1 MKTGI
6 DYAWK
11 PHPPLPAGC
20 EFVARYLSTDPTKN
34 ITAGEA
40 ATLQAAGQEI
50 VVVWETT
57 TNRVDSGHDGGVA
70 DAKAALQQATDASM
84 PLGSP
89 IYFAVD
95 YAAQV
100 GPIILGYFQ
109 GAREVLGAGRVGVYG
124 CYSVVKALLDAGAVD
139 YVWQTSA
146 WSLGNWE
153 PRAHIQQYGY
163 NQVFDWNRAYFP
175 DFGQWQLPT
184 SGLRLGAR
192 GPAVVE
198 LQQLLGIL
206 ADGVFGPATDAAVR
220 AFQAAHGLVVDG
232 TVGAATLAA
241 LRTQGDDDDMRLVT
255 TVEDGAV
262 WALVPGLDPRHLN
275 PEEYD
280 CAIACG
286 VKPPIKVNQRQ
297 KDVFGALINSAGK

>member
-6 DYAWK
+6 DYAWD
-11 PHPPLPAGC
+11 HPPLPAGC

-34 ITAGEA
+34 ITAGEVA
-40 ATLQAAGQEI
+40 GLEAAGQEI

-57 TNRVDSGHDGGVA
+57 ETRVDSGHDGGVA
-70 DAKAALQQATDASM
+70 DAQRALQQATNAGM

-89 IYFAVD
+89 VYFAVD

-100 GPIILGYFQ
+100 GPVILGYFQ

-124 CYSVVKALLDAGAVD
+124 SYFVVKALLDAGAVD
-139 YVWQTSA
+139 YAWQTSA

-153 PRAHIQQYGY
+153 PRAHIQQYAY
-163 NQVFDWNRAYFP
+163 NIVFDWNHAYPP
-175 DFGQWQLPT
+175 DFGQWRLPT

-198 LQQLLGIL
+198 LQQLLGIT
-206 ADGVFGPATDAAVR
+206 ADGIFGPATDAAVR

-232 TVGAATLAA
+232 VVGATTLAA
-241 LRTQGDDDDMRLVT
+241 LRTQGDDDDMQLVT
-255 TVEDGAV
+255 TVEDGAI
-262 WALVPGLDPRHLN
+262 WSLVPGLDPHHLN

>member
-6 DYAWK
+6 DYAWQ
-11 PHPPLPAGC
+11 HPPLPAGC
-20 EFVARYLSTDPTKN
+20 EFVARYLSTDTSKN
-34 ITAGEA
+34 ITAREA
-40 ATLQAAGQEI
+40 AALEAAGQDI

-70 DAKAALQQATDASM
+70 DARTALQQATDAGM
-84 PLGSP
+84 PAGSP

-95 YAAQV
+95 YDAQV
-100 GPIILGYFQ
+100 GPIIFGYFQ
-109 GAREVLGAGRVGVYG
+109 GVREVLGAGRVGVYG
-124 CYSVVKALLDAGAVD
+124 GYYAVRALLDAGAVD

-146 WSLGNWE
+146 WSAGHWE

-163 NQVFDWNRAYFP
+163 NAVYDWNRAYFP
-175 DFGQWQLPT
+175 DFGQWRPPT
-184 SGLRLGAR
+184 SGFRLGAR

-198 LQQLLGIL
+198 LQQLLGIPE
-206 ADGVFGPATDAAVR
+206 DGVFGPATDAAVR
-220 AFQAAHGLVVDG
+220 TFQAAHGLFVDG

-241 LRTQGDDDDMRLVT
+241 LRTEGDDDDMRLVR

-262 WALVPGLDPRHLN
+262 WLLVPGLDPRHLN
-275 PEEYD
+275 PEEEG

-286 VKPPIKVNQRQ
+286 VKPPGEVNQRQ